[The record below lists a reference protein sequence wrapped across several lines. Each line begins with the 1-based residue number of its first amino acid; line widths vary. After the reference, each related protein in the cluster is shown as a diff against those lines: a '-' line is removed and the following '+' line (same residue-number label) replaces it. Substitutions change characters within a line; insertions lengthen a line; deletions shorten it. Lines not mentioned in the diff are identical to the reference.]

1 MEPFIDGTKLG
12 SLKVLEVYEYYD
24 GPRLFASV
32 NETGSVFLV
41 LWIRSNATTDE
52 YYVQPISLNRF
63 REMRDGEIG
72 LRDVFTRAENAG
84 LVVLWIDRKSN
95 EAHIRPL
102 RSAQIDKSLLP
113 LEGEALKLGSPLPLT
128 ESKISVPTISIS
140 YARNGSSTH
149 VNALGMRPMQ
159 ERAYEKRGEQY
170 LLIKSPPAS
179 GKSRAL
185 MFVALDKLAH
195 QGLKQ
200 AIIVVPEKSIGASFQ
215 DEPLTKFGFWADW
228 RVEPKWNLCNAPG
241 AENGGKVKA
250 LGAFLESTDKVLVCT
265 HATFRFAVDEY
276 GVEKFDDRMIA
287 VDEFHHVSVSEDNKL
302 GSQLGQFISRNRVH
316 VLAMTGSYFRG
327 DAEAVLA
334 PQDEAKFDTVTYT
347 YYEQLNGYEYLKQLD
362 IGYFFY
368 SGSYVDDILN
378 VLDTAEKTIIHIP
391 NVNSREST
399 KDKMKEVEHI
409 IEALGEWQ
417 GIDPVTGFQLVE
429 LSNGHVLRIADLVDD
444 DPNRRDRVSAALKDP
459 AQKNNRDY
467 VDIIIALGMAKE
479 GFDWIWCEHALTVG
493 YRASLTEI
501 VQIIGRATRDAPGK
515 TRARFTNLIAEPDAS
530 QEAVTEA
537 VNDTLKA
544 IAASL
549 LMEQV
554 LAPRFE
560 FKPKHPGGGPTPG
573 YDYGVGGYDPTKC
586 NVGFNDKTGQFQIE
600 IKDLVEPKTKEVTR
614 ICQEDLNEVI
624 AAFVQDKSALERG
637 LFDEELIPEEL
648 TQVRLGKIIKD
659 KYPELDTEDQEAV
672 RQHAIAALNFI
683 QQAQRSALGAGGDN
697 AQLSANTAL
706 IDGVRKFAMDVRELD
721 IDLIDR
727 INPFGEAYA
736 ILAKTM
742 SESSL
747 KQVAAA
753 IAAKRTNLT
762 PEEAKELAVRAFK
775 FKKERSRLPSL
786 DSQDA
791 WERRMAEGAAAFVR
805 YKDEGRYE

>member
-1 MEPFIDGTKLG
+1 MTAETKAVP
-12 SLKVLEVYEYYD
+12 S
-24 GPRLFASV
+24 
-32 NETGSVFLV
+32 
-41 LWIRSNATTDE
+41 
-52 YYVQPISLNRF
+52 
-63 REMRDGEIG
+63 
-72 LRDVFTRAENAG
+72 
-84 LVVLWIDRKSN
+84 
-95 EAHIRPL
+95 
-102 RSAQIDKSLLP
+102 
-113 LEGEALKLGSPLPLT
+113 
-128 ESKISVPTISIS
+128 ISVT
-140 YARNGSSTH
+140 YARNGASTKA
-149 VNALGMRPMQ
+149 NALGMRPMQ

-185 MFVALDKLAH
+185 MFIALDKLRN
-195 QGLKQ
+195 QGLQQ
-200 AIIVVPEKSIGASFQ
+200 AIIVVPEKAIGASFH
-215 DEPLTKFGFWADW
+215 DEPLSRFGFWADW
-228 RVEPKWNLCNAPG
+228 HVEPKWNLCNAPG
-241 AENGGKVKA
+241 GDNGGKVKA
-250 LGAFLESTDKVLVCT
+250 VGAFLEGADKVLVCT

-276 GVEKFDDRMIA
+276 SVEKFDDRLIA
-287 VDEFHHVSVSEDNKL
+287 VDEFHHVSASPDNKL
-302 GSQLGQFISRNRVH
+302 GAHLGQFIARDRVH
-316 VLAMTGSYFRG
+316 IVAMTGSYFRG

-368 SGSYVDDILN
+368 SGSYVDDILK
-378 VLDTAEKTIIHIP
+378 VLDPNEKTILHIP

-399 KDKMKEVEHI
+399 KDKMREVEHI

-417 GIDPVTGFQLVE
+417 GIDDRTGFQLIKKPDGR
-429 LSNGHVLRIADLVDD
+429 LLRIADLVDD
-444 DPNRRDRVSAALKDP
+444 DASKRDRVSASLKDP

-493 YRASLTEI
+493 YRSSLTEI

-530 QEAVTEA
+530 EEAVTEA

-560 FKPKHPGGGPTPG
+560 FKPKHVESGPAPGF
-573 YDYGVGGYDPTKC
+573 DYGPAGYDPAKC
-586 NVGFNDKTGQFQIE
+586 NIGVNDRTGHYQIE
-600 IKDLVEPKTKEVTR
+600 IRGLSEPESPEATR
-614 ICQEDLNEVI
+614 ICREDLNEVI
-624 AAFVQDKSALERG
+624 AAFVQDKTAIERG
-637 LFDEELIPEEL
+637 LFDEELVPEEL
-648 TQVRLGKIIKD
+648 TQVRMGKIIKD
-659 KYPELDTEDQEAV
+659 KYPELGEEDQEAV
-672 RQHAIAALNFI
+672 RQHAIAALNI
-683 QQAQRSALGAGGDN
+683 TQQAKQLALGGNDGGTEP
-697 AQLSANTAL
+697 AANTAL
-706 IDGVRKFAMDVRELD
+706 IDGVRRFAMDVRDLD

-742 SESSL
+742 SEDSL

-753 IAAKRTNLT
+753 ISAKRTSLT
-762 PEEAKELAVRAFK
+762 PEDAKELAIRAVR
-775 FKKERSRLPSL
+775 FKKERGRIPSL

-791 WERRMAEGAAAFVR
+791 WERRMAEGAAAFMR
-805 YKDEGRYE
+805 FKKEGRYE